1 MDVEKL
7 LAAITPDIYQNMLSA
22 VETGR
27 WPDGKLL
34 SEAQRDHTQQLVI
47 LYQTKHNHQPQHF
60 TVGTDG
66 ELVMKSKQELKRQY
80 REEQTIVRAP
90 QRDDN

>member
-1 MDVEKL
+1 MDVDKL
-7 LAAITPDIYQNMLSA
+7 LAAISPEIYQNMLTA

-27 WPDGKLL
+27 WPDGKQL
-34 SEAQRDHTQQLVI
+34 SDEQRDHTQQMVI
-47 LYQTKHNHQPQHF
+47 LYQSKHNHQPQHF

-80 REEQTIVRAP
+80 KEDQTIISVP
-90 QRDDN
+90 QNDS

>member
-7 LAAITPDIYQNMLSA
+7 LAAMSPEIYQNMLNA

-27 WPDGKLL
+27 WPDGKKLNA
-34 SEAQRDHTQQLVI
+34 EQRDHTQQLVI
-47 LYQTKHNHQPQHF
+47 LYQAKHNHQPQHF

-80 REEQTIVRAP
+80 KDEQVIV
-90 QRDDN
+90 QLTQS

>member
-7 LAAITPDIYQNMLSA
+7 LAAMSPDIYQNMLSA

-27 WPDGKLL
+27 WPDGNKLTD
-34 SEAQRDHTQQLVI
+34 EQRDHTQQMVI
-47 LYQTKHNHQPQHF
+47 LYQAKHNHQPQHF

-80 REEQTIVRAP
+80 REEQTIISVP
-90 QRDDN
+90 QHND

>member
-7 LAAITPDIYQNMLSA
+7 LAAITPEIYQNMLSA

-34 SEAQRDHTQQLVI
+34 SDAQRDHTQQLVI
-47 LYQTKHNHQPQHF
+47 LYQAKHNHQPQHF

-80 REEQTIVRAP
+80 RDQQTIVSVP
-90 QRDDN
+90 LNENN

>member
-7 LAAITPDIYQNMLSA
+7 LAAMSPEIYQNMLTA

-27 WPDGKLL
+27 WPDGKKVTK
-34 SEAQRDHTQQLVI
+34 EQRDHTQQMVI
-47 LYQTKHNHQPQHF
+47 LYQAKHNHQPQHF

-80 REEQTIVRAP
+80 REEQTIIKVA
-90 QRDDN
+90 QHDS

>member
-1 MDVEKL
+1 MDVDKL
-7 LAAITPDIYQNMLSA
+7 LAAISPEIYQNMLTA

-27 WPDGKLL
+27 WPDGKPVTD
-34 SEAQRDHTQQLVI
+34 EQRDHTQQMVI
-47 LYQTKHNHQPQHF
+47 LYQSKHNHQPQHF

-80 REEQTIVRAP
+80 KEDQTIISVP
-90 QRDDN
+90 QNDS

>member
-1 MDVEKL
+1 MDVDKL
-7 LAAITPDIYQNMLSA
+7 LAAISPEIYQNMLTA

-27 WPDGKLL
+27 WPDGKQL
-34 SEAQRDHTQQLVI
+34 SDEQRDHTQQMVI
-47 LYQTKHNHQPQHF
+47 LYQSKHNHQPQHF

-80 REEQTIVRAP
+80 KEEQTIISVP
-90 QRDDN
+90 QNDS

>member
-1 MDVEKL
+1 MDVDKL
-7 LAAITPDIYQNMLSA
+7 LAAISPEIYQNMLRA

-27 WPDGKLL
+27 WPDGKQL
-34 SEAQRDHTQQLVI
+34 SDEQRDHTQQMVI
-47 LYQTKHNHQPQHF
+47 LYQSKHNHQPQHF

-80 REEQTIVRAP
+80 KEEQTIISVP
-90 QRDDN
+90 QNDS

>member
-1 MDVEKL
+1 MDVDKL
-7 LAAITPDIYQNMLSA
+7 LAAISPEIYQNMLTA

-27 WPDGKLL
+27 WPDGKLVTD
-34 SEAQRDHTQQLVI
+34 EQRDHTQQMVI
-47 LYQTKHNHQPQHF
+47 LYQSKHNHQPQHF

-80 REEQTIVRAP
+80 KEDQTIISVLRMTVK
-90 QRDDN
+90 